1 MSLNTVTPKKALNK
15 AFLKIKPV
23 RSDIESFKSNL
34 KQLLDGIRD
43 GESEEFHKNLV
54 SDFLKNTWY
63 APSHFIN
70 TKGRNDLVIHNG
82 KDAASP
88 VGVIIETKKPGN
100 KSEMLRKNALNVKAL
115 QELLLYYLRERLI
128 HKNLDLKYLVATN
141 IHEWFVFDA
150 HLFEKLFARNKSLVQ
165 QFTDFEAGRMS
176 GKTTDFFYREI
187 AEPAIAAVTGELS
200 FVWFDLREYEAPL
213 RNTNPDDDRTLIAL
227 FKLLSPGHLLK
238 LPFANDSNSLD
249 KSFYAELLHIIG
261 LTEAAEGGKKVI
273 ERKKPGERFSG
284 SLLENAILQI
294 DSLDKISRLENP
306 AQYGETRE
314 ERLFS
319 VGMELAI
326 TWINRI
332 LFLKLLEAQLVAY
345 HKGDQSYRFLH
356 INRIREYDDLNA
368 LFFQVLA
375 RAPEDRNEDVRTVF
389 EKAPY
394 LNSSLF
400 EISDIEDRTIVISNL
415 RDDRKMPL
423 YQGTVLKDTAGK
435 KRTGDMNALQYLF
448 EFLDAYDF
456 AGEGSEDIQE
466 DNKTLINASVL
477 GLIFEKINGYKDGSY
492 YTPGFITMYMCRE
505 TVRRSVVRRF
515 NELKGWNCTDFD
527 QLFDR
532 ISDKKEANDIVNSL
546 KICDPAVGSG
556 HFLVSALNEIIA
568 VKSELKI
575 LLDRQGRTLRDYHV
589 EVINDELIVTDDDG
603 ALFAYNP
610 RNPESRRVQEALFHE
625 KQSIIENCLFGVDIN
640 PNSVKICRLRLWIE
654 LLKNAYYE
662 QENRLQTLPN
672 IDINI
677 KCGNSVVSRF
687 GLDADLKEA
696 LRKSKFSMDAY
707 RLAVRQYHHARN
719 KDEKRELERLI
730 SSIKGDFRSEIGK
743 NDPKVLKL
751 SRLGGEL
758 FNLVHQVQL
767 FGLSEKEQAE
777 QQKKQAKLQ
786 QEINQ
791 LKDEIDSIKENRI
804 YENAFEWRFEFPE
817 ILDDEGNF
825 TGFDAVIGNPPY
837 IRQEELTPFKH
848 YLQQHYGT
856 YAGTADLYVYFVE
869 RGMQVL
875 RPDGEFSY
883 ILPNKWMRAGYG
895 DRMRQYL
902 KHKRIHSISDFG
914 DLAVFEEATTYPC
927 ILEMQNTGPADT
939 FQVIPVDSLRFE
951 EGLSAYMRERAY
963 PVHTAS
969 LQDSGWT
976 LSNEKV
982 QSLLEKLRTRGTPLG
997 EFVQGKIYYGIKTG
1011 LNEAFVINAATR
1023 ERLIAEDPRS
1033 AEVIRPFLAGK
1044 DVKRYQRPGGDKY
1057 LILFE
1062 KGFTNKQRGSTPPEE
1077 WFRTNYPAVHE
1088 HLILFEEKARNRSD
1102 KGDYWWELRACEYY
1116 GEFEKNKIVYPNI
1129 CRQPEFTLDNEGI
1142 YTNQKCFIIPLDNRF
1157 LLGYLNSSVVFFLF
1171 RNILPMLRGGF
1182 YEPSSLYFDKF
1193 PVPYPSEEQK
1203 SRLET
1208 LVTHIMT
1215 LRESD
1220 PGADTS
1226 QPESDID
1233 RLVYSLFDLSEEE
1246 IGVIEGQ

>member
-1 MSLNTVTPKKALNK
+1 
-15 AFLKIKPV
+15 
-23 RSDIESFKSNL
+23 
-34 KQLLDGIRD
+34 
-43 GESEEFHKNLV
+43 
-54 SDFLKNTWY
+54 
-63 APSHFIN
+63 
-70 TKGRNDLVIHNG
+70 
-82 KDAASP
+82 
-88 VGVIIETKKPGN
+88 
-100 KSEMLRKNALNVKAL
+100 
-115 QELLLYYLRERLI
+115 
-128 HKNLDLKYLVATN
+128 
-141 IHEWFVFDA
+141 
-150 HLFEKLFARNKSLVQ
+150 
-165 QFTDFEAGRMS
+165 
-176 GKTTDFFYREI
+176 
-187 AEPAIAAVTGELS
+187 
-200 FVWFDLREYEAPL
+200 
-213 RNTNPDDDRTLIAL
+213 
-227 FKLLSPGHLLK
+227 
-238 LPFANDSNSLD
+238 
-249 KSFYAELLHIIG
+249 
-261 LTEAAEGGKKVI
+261 
-273 ERKKPGERFSG
+273 
-284 SLLENAILQI
+284 
-294 DSLDKISRLENP
+294 
-306 AQYGETRE
+306 
-314 ERLFS
+314 
-319 VGMELAI
+319 MELAI

-817 ILDDEGNF
+817 ILDDEGTF

-927 ILEMQNTGPADT
+927 ILELKNAGPADT
-939 FQVIPVDSLRFE
+939 FQVVPVDSLRFD

-963 PVHTAS
+963 PVRTAS

-997 EFVQGKIYYGIKTG
+997 EFVQGKIYRGVLTG
-1011 LNEAFVINAATR
+1011 LNEAFVIDAATR
-1023 ERLIAEDPRS
+1023 ERLIAADPRS

-1044 DVKRYQRPGGDKY
+1044 DVKRYQRPVNDKY
-1057 LILFE
+1057 LI
-1062 KGFTNKQRGSTPPEE
+1062 FTRRGIDIDA
-1077 WFRTNYPAVHE
+1077 YPAIKS
-1088 HLILFEEKARNRSD
+1088 HLETFRERLEPKP
-1102 KGDYWWELRACEYY
+1102 KGYTGKTWPGRKEGSYKWYEIQDSVEYY
-1116 GEFEKNKIVYPNI
+1116 GEFEKRKILFAEI
-1129 CRQPEFTLDNEGI
+1129 AIEGHFTIDYSEKYCDTTG
-1142 YTNQKCFIIPLDNRF
+1142 YIIASDSLYLVAILNSKATKFYFSKISSQIRG
-1157 LLGYLNSSVVFFLF
+1157 GYLRWKRQYVET
-1171 RNILPMLRGGF
+1171 I
-1182 YEPSSLYFDKF
+1182 
-1193 PVPYPSEEQK
+1193 PVPYCNDDQK
-1203 SRLET
+1203 ARIESIAEVIITKRSIDSGFDSSDLE
-1208 LVTHIMT
+1208 
-1215 LRESD
+1215 S
-1220 PGADTS
+1220 G
-1226 QPESDID
+1226 ID